1 MVYPEYRPLASQCQ
15 TSITGLGMGSQAA
28 AAMSESALRTG
39 AHAMAGKKRVLALQT
54 LRHLHQW
61 RRPDR
66 PGRHSVA

>member
-1 MVYPEYRPLASQCQ
+1 
-15 TSITGLGMGSQAA
+15 MGSQAA